1 MLGRAITSQHEKIV
15 SNVLAQA
22 AFPNGGCGRH
32 SAPGTWLALLA
43 MPEVKSAEPSSSST
57 SHATTKKK
65 RGFKRSAKSKDSKK
79 SAMPNTKI
87 IDSPDMTTEC
97 SKENSISQ
105 KKRRHSKKKTKEKL
119 KEVSQDKA
127 VHILQVGYSIPSD
140 ATVMT
145 AALPINTIVIVV
157 GNNIQIKAGSSPP
170 THTANPSGNALLEEL
185 QNKVRTGKV
194 PVNEVMGPGYG
205 QQSGAVKSQSNA
217 SIGRSILQRLV
228 GNNVDPE
235 AIFSAALRQMP
246 QVPGFP
252 SIVHRPDSGPHATV
266 FRPELFKTTME
277 AYATAAAQ
285 CGSDIFSAFRGN
297 GTYCRD
303 SRQCGRGSLSPDF
316 LLPWV
321 NFSPMF
327 PLDRNMSAG
336 QRPPSSSHPHHMQ
349 YNHPPLYKSPQGG
362 VSYHGATPPRR
373 TVSTGSA
380 NYRSQNS
387 YPSTRTNASMSMY
400 QNSNQSIGVTNNQK
414 TRKPYFMPYMSLEA
428 VTRGLANGDLVKG
441 SLRVNQRNYEES
453 YVDNPDA
460 DDQLDLLILGVHDRN
475 RALHGDVVV
484 VRIKERMN
492 WVIRE
497 NLYQAWRA
505 GHLNV
510 SRDDNGQPITI
521 PPVAAPKPDDL
532 VEVSIGGLSDPHIRK
547 ANLNLTIPP
556 NKDRK
561 YSRQAMVIIGAQ
573 LEIARRE
580 YMSGQNLTTPII
592 HPSLPSPEV
601 QKVID
606 SLSIGRM
613 ADFTASASSQL
624 ARKILNVPKRTQTT
638 STGKRSAYRTLSE
651 MPDEDWGV
659 PDVCLQKTAEVMYI
673 MEMKNCRAAMGQ
685 LKVMTDGNRNWAL
698 FSPTDSRM
706 PRMMIPADQLPSGF
720 FERPQDFAKFIFV
733 ARMVEW
739 QATAQFARGKLE
751 RTLGLAGDVE
761 AETEGLLFANNV
773 DTREFSVSVMHCLPI
788 VESKQWT
795 IDEKEFKYRRD
806 LRDNVT
812 FTISGNNSL
821 ELDDALSIEEISDC
835 DGNGTPG
842 FEIGV
847 HIADVSHFVF
857 DNTELDA
864 WAANRACTVNL
875 VHKSIPML
883 PRVLTEDICSLIPG
897 KDRLAF
903 SVMWKIDKNGTVL
916 DEWFGRT
923 IIRSRVHLGYDHVQ
937 GFIEDPDKT
946 LVEEDYPEIH
956 DGVSLPEIRRKVMQL
971 HMLARR
977 LRSTRVKNGAL
988 RIEQPK
994 LVFSLNEETK
1004 MPYAVKAEEPQDS
1017 HKLVKEFMLLA
1028 NIAVA
1033 TKIESH
1039 FPRTA
1044 FLRRHSPPKQKVL
1057 REVLEVCEKIG
1068 FPLDAASSARLAS
1081 SLSKFQGGNSLLQ
1094 SINQVLSMLLA
1105 KPMQSG
1111 YYMCA
1116 GSAKKKEEYHHYALN
1131 VPLYTHF
1138 TSPLRRYA
1146 DIIVHRQLAAALGYC
1161 PPMDKTKDDLERLA
1175 QHCNDKKLAAKAV
1188 SDSSDDTFFGL
1199 VVKQNG
1205 PIEARGVVISVMDA
1219 SFDVLVLKYGVVKRV
1234 YVNRL
1239 DMARDP
1245 IFIDGPPAQLTLFW
1259 NPPMST
1265 LQERNNAAIEQTIQ
1279 MCTVVDV
1286 ILTALPEPT
1295 KYQALIRMR
1304 PQWETHTLLE
1314 LMEGKE

>member
-1 MLGRAITSQHEKIV
+1 
-15 SNVLAQA
+15 
-22 AFPNGGCGRH
+22 
-32 SAPGTWLALLA
+32 
-43 MPEVKSAEPSSSST
+43 MPEVKSVEPSSSST
-57 SHATTKKK
+57 SHATIKKK
-65 RGFKRSAKSKDSKK
+65 RGFKRSAKSKDSKM
-79 SAMPNTKI
+79 STTTAPTKV
-87 IDSPDMTTEC
+87 TETNEATNAENN
-97 SKENSISQ
+97 KENSTSQ

-119 KEVSQDKA
+119 KEVNQ
-127 VHILQVGYSIPSD
+127 
-140 ATVMT
+140 
-145 AALPINTIVIVV
+145 
-157 GNNIQIKAGSSPP
+157 NIQSNPGSSPP
-170 THTANPSGNALLEEL
+170 AHAVSPSGNSLLEEL
-185 QNKVRTGKV
+185 QKKSRINVRTGKV

-205 QQSGAVKSQSNA
+205 QQSGGMKSQSNA
-217 SIGRSILQRLV
+217 QLGRSILQRLV

-235 AIFSAALRQMP
+235 AIFSEALRQMP

-252 SIVHRPDSGPHATV
+252 SIIHRPDSGPHATV

-285 CGSDIFSAFRGN
+285 CGSDIFGAFRGD

-303 SRQCGRGSLSPDF
+303 SRQCGRGALSPDF

-327 PLDRNMSAG
+327 PLDRNMSSAS
-336 QRPPSSSHPHHMQ
+336 QRPPLPPSHPHHNQ
-349 YNHPPLYKSPQGG
+349 YSKIIVCTFLHHPPPYKGPQGG
-362 VSYHGATPPRR
+362 LNYHGVTPPRR
-373 TVSTGSA
+373 TVSAGSG
-380 NYRSQNS
+380 NYRPQNN
-387 YPSTRTNASMSMY
+387 YPSARPNPSMPLY
-400 QNSNQSIGVTNNQK
+400 QNTSQSVGVSSNQK

-453 YVDNPDA
+453 YVDNPDG

-510 SRDDNGQPITI
+510 SREDNGQPITI
-521 PPVAAPKPDDL
+521 PPVAAPKPDDM
-532 VEVSIGGLSDPHIRK
+532 VEVPIGGLTDPHIRK
-547 ANLNLTIPP
+547 ANLSLMIPP
-556 NKDRK
+556 NKDKK

-573 LEIARRE
+573 LELARRE
-580 YMSGQNLTTPII
+580 VMTTQSSTEPII

-601 QKVID
+601 QKIID
-606 SLSIGRM
+606 SLSIGRVG
-613 ADFTASASSQL
+613 DFTATASSQL
-624 ARKILNVPKRTQTT
+624 ARKILAVPKRTPTT

-659 PDVCLQKTAEVMYI
+659 PDVCLQKTAEVVTVCTTPDLVATHNSIKVMYI

-706 PRMMIPADQLPSGF
+706 PRMMIPADQLPPGF

-751 RTLGLAGDVE
+751 RTLGLAGDVDVCTKNRACTWILLLTVFK

-788 VESKQWT
+788 AESKQWT

-806 LRDNVT
+806 LRGNIT
-812 FTISGNNSL
+812 FTISARNSH
-821 ELDDALSIEEISDC
+821 ELDDALSIEELSDC
-835 DGNGTPG
+835 DGKGTPG
-842 FEIGV
+842 FEVGV

-883 PRVLTEDICSLIPG
+883 PRVLTEDLCSLIPG

-903 SVMWKIDKNGTVL
+903 SVMWKMDKDGTIV

-937 GFIEDPDKT
+937 GFIEEPEKK
-946 LVEEDYPEIH
+946 VIEEEYPEVH
-956 DGVSLPEIRRKVMQL
+956 DGVSLADIREKVMQL
-971 HMLARR
+971 HVIARR
-977 LRSTRVKNGAL
+977 LRSARVKNGAL

-994 LVFSLNEETK
+994 LIFSLNEETK
-1004 MPYAVKAEEPQDS
+1004 MPYAVKAEEVL
-1017 HKLVKEFMLLA
+1017 KLILLSKSSALVEFLGLLQTSEIKFETFSPKTLTSWSRSSCCLQILLLQRKSNRISRRRLSYA
-1028 NIAVA
+1028 G
-1033 TKIESH
+1033 TLLLSRKYFEK
-1039 FPRTA
+1039 
-1044 FLRRHSPPKQKVL
+1044 FLKYAK
-1057 REVLEVCEKIG
+1057 KFG

-1081 SLSKFQGGNSLLQ
+1081 SLSKFQEGNSLLQ

-1161 PPMDKTKDDLERLA
+1161 PPMDKTKEELERLA

-1188 SDSSDDTFFGL
+1188 SDSSNDTFFGL

-1234 YVNRL
+1234 YV
-1239 DMARDP
+1239 
-1245 IFIDGPPAQLTLFW
+1245 
-1259 NPPMST
+1259 
-1265 LQERNNAAIEQTIQ
+1265 
-1279 MCTVVDV
+1279 
-1286 ILTALPEPT
+1286 
-1295 KYQALIRMR
+1295 
-1304 PQWETHTLLE
+1304 
-1314 LMEGKE
+1314 

>member
-1 MLGRAITSQHEKIV
+1 M
-15 SNVLAQA
+15 
-22 AFPNGGCGRH
+22 
-32 SAPGTWLALLA
+32 
-43 MPEVKSAEPSSSST
+43 KSAEPSSSST
-57 SHATTKKK
+57 SQHSATRKK
-65 RGFKRSAKSKDSKK
+65 RGYKRSNKSKESKSSPPTDSNE
-79 SAMPNTKI
+79 AVTMN
-87 IDSPDMTTEC
+87 
-97 SKENSISQ
+97 KENSVSQ
-105 KKRRHSKKKTKEKL
+105 KKKRHSKKKSEEKL
-119 KEVSQDKA
+119 KEVSQ
-127 VHILQVGYSIPSD
+127 
-140 ATVMT
+140 
-145 AALPINTIVIVV
+145 
-157 GNNIQIKAGSSPP
+157 NIQKKPGS
-170 THTANPSGNALLEEL
+170 TLPSQGDINGKTLLDEL
-185 QNKVRTGKV
+185 QKKVRTGKV

-205 QQSGAVKSQSNA
+205 QASGATKSQSGA
-217 SIGRSILQRLV
+217 SIGRTILQRLI

-235 AIFSAALRQMP
+235 AVFSAALRQVP

-252 SIVHRPDSGPHATV
+252 SIRPHSTV

-277 AYATAAAQ
+277 AYASAAAH
-285 CGSDIFSAFRGN
+285 CGSDMFSGFRRDAP
-297 GTYCRD
+297 YCRD
-303 SRQCGRGSLSPDF
+303 SRQCGNGRGTPLSPDF

-327 PLDRNMSAG
+327 PLDRNMPGHRPPPPPPSSHTHHTTHPSHPPVFKANTQAASHHG
-336 QRPPSSSHPHHMQ
+336 VTPPSRRTVSLSSSTYRPPSSYPTS
-349 YNHPPLYKSPQGG
+349 
-362 VSYHGATPPRR
+362 
-373 TVSTGSA
+373 
-380 NYRSQNS
+380 RSN
-387 YPSTRTNASMSMY
+387 TSMSLY
-400 QNSNQSIGVTNNQK
+400 QNSNQPIGVGSNQK

-441 SLRVNQRNYEES
+441 SLCVNQRNYEES
-453 YVDNPDA
+453 YVDHPDG

-475 RALHGDVVV
+475 RALHGDVVI

-510 SRDDNGQPITI
+510 AREDNGQPITI
-521 PPVAAPKPDDL
+521 PPVAPPKPDDL
-532 VEVSIGGLSDPHIRK
+532 VEVPIGGLADPHIRK
-547 ANLNLTIPP
+547 ANLTLTIPP

-580 YMSGQNLTTPII
+580 SLSSQGASSPVT

-601 QKVID
+601 QKTID

-613 ADFTASASSQL
+613 GDFSVPASAHL
-624 ARKILNVPKRTQTT
+624 ARKLPGVPKRAQIMT
-638 STGKRSAYRTLSE
+638 SGKRAAYRTLSE

-751 RTLGLAGDVE
+751 RTLGVAGDVE

-788 VESKQWT
+788 FESKQWT

-806 LRDNVT
+806 LRDTVT
-812 FTISGNNSL
+812 FTISARNAH
-821 ELDDALSIEEISDC
+821 ELDDALSVEEISDC

-857 DNTELDA
+857 ENTELDT
-864 WAANRACTVNL
+864 WASNRACTVNL

-883 PRVLTEDICSLIPG
+883 PRVLTEDMCSLVPG

-903 SVMWKIDKNGTVL
+903 SVMWKMDKNGTVV

-923 IIRSRVHLGYDHVQ
+923 IIRSRVHLGYEHVQ
-937 GFIEDPDKT
+937 AFIDDPEKP
-946 LVEEDYPEIH
+946 LVDEEYPEVY
-956 DGVSLPEIRRKVMQL
+956 GETSLSDLRRKVMQL

-977 LRSTRVKNGAL
+977 LRSNRVKNGAL

-994 LVFSLNEETK
+994 LLFSLNPETK
-1004 MPYAVKAEEPQDS
+1004 MPYAVNAEEPQDS

-1028 NIAVA
+1028 NIEVA
-1033 TKIESH
+1033 KKIESH
-1039 FPRTA
+1039 FPKTA

-1105 KPMQSG
+1105 KPMQMG

-1116 GSAKKKEEYHHYALN
+1116 GSAKKREEYHHYALN

-1161 PPMDKTKDDLERLA
+1161 PPSDKTIADLERLA

-1259 NPPMST
+1259 NPP
-1265 LQERNNAAIEQTIQ
+1265 LAGGQERNNAVVEQTIQ

-1286 ILTALPEPT
+1286 VLTALPEPT

-1314 LMEGKE
+1314 LMEGKAAA

>member
-1 MLGRAITSQHEKIV
+1 
-15 SNVLAQA
+15 
-22 AFPNGGCGRH
+22 
-32 SAPGTWLALLA
+32 
-43 MPEVKSAEPSSSST
+43 MPETKSAEPSSSST

-65 RGFKRSAKSKDSKK
+65 RGFKRSAKSKDSKT
-79 SAMPNTKI
+79 STAAGTANV
-87 IDSPDMTTEC
+87 IDSSPILSTDC
-97 SKENSISQ
+97 NRENSTSQ
-105 KKRRHSKKKTKEKL
+105 KKRRHSKRKTKEKL
-119 KEVSQDKA
+119 KEVSQN
-127 VHILQVGYSIPSD
+127 IPNK
-140 ATVMT
+140 T
-145 AALPINTIVIVV
+145 AA
-157 GNNIQIKAGSSPP
+157 SSPVQRV
-170 THTANPSGNALLEEL
+170 NPRGNVLLEEL
-185 QNKVRTGKV
+185 HKKVRTGKV
-194 PVNEVMGPGYG
+194 PVNEVMGSGYG
-205 QQSGAVKSQSNA
+205 QQSGAVKPQSNA

-235 AIFSAALRQMP
+235 AIFSAALRQIP

-252 SIVHRPDSGPHATV
+252 SIIHRPDSGPHGTV

-277 AYATAAAQ
+277 AYASATAQ
-285 CGSDIFSAFRGN
+285 RGSDIFGTFRDGA
-297 GTYCRD
+297 YCCD
-303 SRQCGRGSLSPDF
+303 SRQCGRGALSPDF

-327 PLDRNMSAG
+327 PLERNMSSSG
-336 QRPPSSSHPHHMQ
+336 QRPPPPSHPHCNQ
-349 YNHPPLYKSPQGG
+349 YNHPPVYKSPQSGINH
-362 VSYHGATPPRR
+362 HGATASRR

-380 NYRSQNS
+380 NYRLQNS
-387 YPSTRTNASMSMY
+387 HPSARSNANIY
-400 QNSNQSIGVTNNQK
+400 QSSTQLVGVANNQK

-428 VTRGLANGDLVKG
+428 VSRGLANGDLVKG

-453 YVDNPDA
+453 YVDNPDG

-510 SRDDNGQPITI
+510 SREDNGQPITI
-521 PPVAAPKPDDL
+521 PPVAAPKSDDL
-532 VEVSIGGLSDPHIRK
+532 VEVPIGGLSDPHIRK

-573 LEIARRE
+573 LELARRE
-580 YMSGQNLTTPII
+580 CMTSHSSSAPIV
-592 HPSLPSPEV
+592 HPSLPSLEV
-601 QKVID
+601 QKIID
-606 SLSIGRM
+606 SLSIGRVG
-613 ADFTASASSQL
+613 DFTASANSQL
-624 ARKILNVPKRTQTT
+624 ARKILTLPKRPQTT

-706 PRMMIPADQLPSGF
+706 PRMMIPAEQLPSGF

-788 VESKQWT
+788 AESKQWT

-806 LRDNVT
+806 LRDTAT
-812 FTISGNNSL
+812 FTVGPKHSHEFG
-821 ELDDALSIEEISDC
+821 EALSIKELSGC
-835 DGNGTPG
+835 DDTGPPL

-857 DNTELDA
+857 DNTELDT
-864 WAANRACTVNL
+864 WAANRGCTVNL

-883 PRVLTEDICSLIPG
+883 PRVLSEDICSFLPG

-903 SVMWKIDKNGTVL
+903 SVMWKMDKNGTVVE
-916 DEWFGRT
+916 EWFGRT
-923 IIRSRVHLGYDHVQ
+923 IIRSRVHLEYDHVQ
-937 GFIEDPDKT
+937 GFIEEPEKN
-946 LVEEDYPEIH
+946 LVDEDYPEVL
-956 DGVSLPEIRRKVMQL
+956 DGVSLSEIRRKVMQL

-977 LRSTRVKNGAL
+977 LRSIRVKNGAL
-988 RIEQPK
+988 RIEQPR

-1004 MPYAVKAEEPQDS
+1004 LPLSVKAEEPQDS

-1033 TKIESH
+1033 TKIESC
-1039 FPRTA
+1039 FPQTA

-1081 SLSKFQGGNSLLQ
+1081 SLSKFQGGSSLLQ

-1199 VVKQNG
+1199 IVKQSG
-1205 PIEARGVVISVMDA
+1205 PIEARGVVISIMDV

-1245 IFIDGPPAQLTLFW
+1245 VFIDGPPAQLTLFW
-1259 NPPMST
+1259 NPPLT
-1265 LQERNNAAIEQTIQ
+1265 TVQERNNAAIEQTIQ

-1286 ILTALPEPT
+1286 VLTALPEPT
-1295 KYQALIRMR
+1295 KYQALIKMR
-1304 PQWETHTLLE
+1304 PQWDTHTLLE
-1314 LMEGKE
+1314 LMEESE

>member
-1 MLGRAITSQHEKIV
+1 MT
-15 SNVLAQA
+15 
-22 AFPNGGCGRH
+22 
-32 SAPGTWLALLA
+32 
-43 MPEVKSAEPSSSST
+43 EVKSAEPSSTST
-57 SHATTKKK
+57 SHSATRKK
-65 RGFKRSAKSKDSKK
+65 RAFKRSNKSKDSKSTVATTGPTPVTD
-79 SAMPNTKI
+79 SAEAVTVALK
-87 IDSPDMTTEC
+87 D
-97 SKENSISQ
+97 NSVSQ
-105 KKRRHSKKKTKEKL
+105 KKKRHSKGEKL
-119 KEVSQDKA
+119 KEPSQ
-127 VHILQVGYSIPSD
+127 
-140 ATVMT
+140 
-145 AALPINTIVIVV
+145 NTLKYGGLHSLCHNVDSNGRV
-157 GNNIQIKAGSSPP
+157 
-170 THTANPSGNALLEEL
+170 LLDEL
-185 QNKVRTGKV
+185 QSKVRTGKV
-194 PVNEVMGPGYG
+194 PINEVMGSGYNQTAG
-205 QQSGAVKSQSNA
+205 VSKSHSSA
-217 SIGRSILQRLV
+217 SIGRTILQRLI

-235 AIFSAALRQMP
+235 TIFGAALRQMP

-252 SIVHRPDSGPHATV
+252 SIRPHSTV

-277 AYATAAAQ
+277 AYASAVAQ
-285 CGSDIFSAFRGN
+285 YGSDMFGVYRRDGQ
-297 GTYCRD
+297 YCRD
-303 SRQCGRGSLSPDF
+303 NRQCGRGAPMSPDF

-327 PLDRNMSAG
+327 PLDRNITPFG
-336 QRPPSSSHPHHMQ
+336 HRPPPPPPMSQPHHNTHLNQ
-349 YNHPPLYKSPQGG
+349 CGHPQLYKSNSQG
-362 VSYHGATPPRR
+362 YHGVTAPSRR
-373 TVSTGSA
+373 TVSLSS
-380 NYRSQNS
+380 NFRPPNS
-387 YPSTRTNASMSMY
+387 YPSTRSNTSMSLY
-400 QNSNQSIGVTNNQK
+400 HNSNQPVCVASNQK

-428 VTRGLANGDLVKG
+428 VTRGLANGDLLKG
-441 SLRVNQRNYEES
+441 SLCVNQRNYEES
-453 YVDNPDA
+453 YVDNPDG

-475 RALHGDVVV
+475 RALHGDVVI

-510 SRDDNGQPITI
+510 TREDNGQPITI
-521 PPVAAPKPDDL
+521 PPVAVPKPDDL
-532 VEVSIGGLSDPHIRK
+532 VEVSIGGLTDPHIRK
-547 ANLNLTIPP
+547 ANLSLTIPP

-561 YSRQAMVIIGAQ
+561 YSRQTMVIIGAQ
-573 LEIARRE
+573 LEVARRE
-580 YMSGQNLTTPII
+580 YLAAQGSSSTLA
-592 HPSLPSPEV
+592 HPCLPSPEV
-601 QKVID
+601 QKTVD

-613 ADFTASASSQL
+613 GDISSSTSSHL
-624 ARKILNVPKRTQTT
+624 SRKLPGVVKRTQVT
-638 STGKRSAYRTLSE
+638 SSGKRAAYRTLSE

-751 RTLGLAGDVE
+751 RTLGVAGDLE

-773 DTREFSVSVMHCLPI
+773 DTREFSMSVMHCLPI
-788 VESKQWT
+788 FETKQWA
-795 IDEKEFKYRRD
+795 IDEKEYKYRRD
-806 LRDNVT
+806 LRDNIT
-812 FTISGNNSL
+812 FTISARDTH
-821 ELDDALSIEEISDC
+821 ELDDALSIDEINDC

-857 DNTELDA
+857 ENTELDT

-875 VHKSIPML
+875 VHKSVPML

-903 SVMWKIDKNGTVL
+903 SVMWKMDKDGVVV
-916 DEWFGRT
+916 DEWFGKT
-923 IIRSRVHLGYDHVQ
+923 IIRSRIHLGYEHVQ
-937 GFIEDPDKT
+937 SFIEEPEKEI
-946 LVEEDYPEIH
+946 VEEDYPSIH
-956 DGVSLPEIRRKVMQL
+956 DNCSMIMIRRKVMQL

-977 LRSTRVKNGAL
+977 LRSTRVRNGAL

-994 LVFSLNEETK
+994 LVFSLNAETK
-1004 MPYAVKAEEPQDS
+1004 MPFAVKAEEPQDS

-1028 NIAVA
+1028 NITVA
-1033 TKIESH
+1033 KKIESH
-1039 FPRTA
+1039 YPKTA
-1044 FLRRHSPPKQKVL
+1044 LLRRHSPPKQKIL

-1105 KPMQSG
+1105 KPMQMG
-1111 YYMCA
+1111 YYLCA
-1116 GSAKKKEEYHHYALN
+1116 GSAKRKEECHHYALN

-1138 TSPLRRYA
+1138 TSPMRRYA
-1146 DIIVHRQLAAALGYC
+1146 DIIVHRQLAAALGYI
-1161 PPMDKTKDDLERLA
+1161 PPSDKTVADLEKLA

-1188 SDSSDDTFFGL
+1188 GDSSDDTFFGL

-1205 PIEARGVVISVMDA
+1205 PIEACGVVISVMDA

-1245 IFIDGPPAQLTLFW
+1245 IFIDGPPSQLTLFW
-1259 NPPMST
+1259 NPPLSSA
-1265 LQERNNAAIEQTIQ
+1265 QERNNAVIEQTIQ

-1286 ILTALPEPT
+1286 VLTALPEPT

-1314 LMEGKE
+1314 LMEAKA

>member
-1 MLGRAITSQHEKIV
+1 
-15 SNVLAQA
+15 
-22 AFPNGGCGRH
+22 
-32 SAPGTWLALLA
+32 
-43 MPEVKSAEPSSSST
+43 MPETKSAEPSSSST

-65 RGFKRSAKSKDSKK
+65 RGFKRSAKSKDSKT
-79 SAMPNTKI
+79 STAAGTANV
-87 IDSPDMTTEC
+87 IDSSPILSTDC
-97 SKENSISQ
+97 NRENSTSQ
-105 KKRRHSKKKTKEKL
+105 KKRRHSKRKTKEKL
-119 KEVSQDKA
+119 KEVSQVTDVWITKKTHCISYRA
-127 VHILQVGYSIPSD
+127 CEKHIRPDLPTQLPMYRCTNIPNK
-140 ATVMT
+140 T
-145 AALPINTIVIVV
+145 AA
-157 GNNIQIKAGSSPP
+157 SSPVQRV
-170 THTANPSGNALLEEL
+170 NPRGNVLLEEL
-185 QNKVRTGKV
+185 HKKVRTGKV
-194 PVNEVMGPGYG
+194 PVNEVMGSGYG
-205 QQSGAVKSQSNA
+205 QQSGAVKPQSNA

-235 AIFSAALRQMP
+235 AIFSAALRQIP

-252 SIVHRPDSGPHATV
+252 SIIHRPDSGPHGTV

-277 AYATAAAQ
+277 AYASATAQ
-285 CGSDIFSAFRGN
+285 RGSDIFGTFRCYDLKVSSF
-297 GTYCRD
+297 T
-303 SRQCGRGSLSPDF
+303 LSKYLIVLIF
-316 LLPWV
+316 LLV
-321 NFSPMF
+321 VYLAHRALVEFSRF
-327 PLDRNMSAG
+327 
-336 QRPPSSSHPHHMQ
+336 
-349 YNHPPLYKSPQGG
+349 
-362 VSYHGATPPRR
+362 
-373 TVSTGSA
+373 SA
-380 NYRSQNS
+380 NIYQS
-387 YPSTRTNASMSMY
+387 ST
-400 QNSNQSIGVTNNQK
+400 QLVGVANNQK

-428 VTRGLANGDLVKG
+428 VSRGLANGDLVKG

-453 YVDNPDA
+453 YVDNPDG

-510 SRDDNGQPITI
+510 SREDNGQPITI
-521 PPVAAPKPDDL
+521 PPVAAPKSDDL
-532 VEVSIGGLSDPHIRK
+532 VEVGRRVPIGGLSDPHIRK

-573 LEIARRE
+573 LELARRE
-580 YMSGQNLTTPII
+580 CMTSHSSSAPIV
-592 HPSLPSPEV
+592 HPSLPSLEV
-601 QKVID
+601 QKIID
-606 SLSIGRM
+606 SLSIGRVG
-613 ADFTASASSQL
+613 DFTASANSQL
-624 ARKILNVPKRTQTT
+624 ARKILTLPKRPQTT

-706 PRMMIPADQLPSGF
+706 PRMMIPAEQLPSGF

-806 LRDNVT
+806 LRDTVT
-812 FTISGNNSL
+812 FTVGPKHSHEFG
-821 ELDDALSIEEISDC
+821 EALSIKELSGC
-835 DGNGTPG
+835 DDTGPPL

-857 DNTELDA
+857 DNTELDT
-864 WAANRACTVNL
+864 WAANRGCTVNL

-883 PRVLTEDICSLIPG
+883 PRVLSEDICSFLPG

-903 SVMWKIDKNGTVL
+903 SVMWKMDKNGTVVE
-916 DEWFGRT
+916 EWFGRT
-923 IIRSRVHLGYDHVQ
+923 IIRSRVHLEYDHVQ
-937 GFIEDPDKT
+937 GFIEEPEKN
-946 LVEEDYPEIH
+946 LVDEDYPEVL
-956 DGVSLPEIRRKVMQL
+956 DGVSLSEIRRKVMQL

-977 LRSTRVKNGAL
+977 LRSIRVKNGAL
-988 RIEQPK
+988 RIEQPR

-1004 MPYAVKAEEPQDS
+1004 LPLSVKAEEE
-1017 HKLVKEFMLLA
+1017 KEHE
-1028 NIAVA
+1028 
-1033 TKIESH
+1033 K
-1039 FPRTA
+1039 
-1044 FLRRHSPPKQKVL
+1044 
-1057 REVLEVCEKIG
+1057 EVCLQLEVCEKIG

-1081 SLSKFQGGNSLLQ
+1081 SLSKFQGGSSLLQ

-1199 VVKQNG
+1199 IVKQSG
-1205 PIEARGVVISVMDA
+1205 PIEARGVVISIMDV

-1245 IFIDGPPAQLTLFW
+1245 VFIDGPPAQLTLFW
-1259 NPPMST
+1259 NPPLT
-1265 LQERNNAAIEQTIQ
+1265 TVQERNNAAIEQTIQ

-1286 ILTALPEPT
+1286 VLTALPEPT
-1295 KYQALIRMR
+1295 KYQALIKMR
-1304 PQWETHTLLE
+1304 PQWDTHTLLE
-1314 LMEGKE
+1314 LMEESE

>member
-1 MLGRAITSQHEKIV
+1 MA
-15 SNVLAQA
+15 
-22 AFPNGGCGRH
+22 
-32 SAPGTWLALLA
+32 
-43 MPEVKSAEPSSSST
+43 EVMTAEPSSSNTSRSST
-57 SHATTKKK
+57 RK
-65 RGFKRSAKSKDSKK
+65 RRNFKRPNKSKESNSSTTCIATPVDS
-79 SAMPNTKI
+79 SEAVTP
-87 IDSPDMTTEC
+87 
-97 SKENSISQ
+97 ISN
-105 KKRRHSKKKTKEKL
+105 K
-119 KEVSQDKA
+119 
-127 VHILQVGYSIPSD
+127 
-140 ATVMT
+140 
-145 AALPINTIVIVV
+145 
-157 GNNIQIKAGSSPP
+157 NIQNRPVSSFQ
-170 THTANPSGNALLEEL
+170 TQSVRSNGVVLVDDY
-185 QNKVRTGKV
+185 QKKVRTGKV

-205 QQSGAVKSQSNA
+205 QTSNAAKSQS
-217 SIGRSILQRLV
+217 SSSVGQTILHRLI

-235 AIFSAALRQMP
+235 AIFTAALRQMP

-252 SIVHRPDSGPHATV
+252 SVIHRPDSGPHSTV

-277 AYATAAAQ
+277 AYASASAQ
-285 CGSDIFSAFRGN
+285 CGTDIFSGLRDGHH
-297 GTYCRD
+297 CRD
-303 SRQCGRGSLSPDF
+303 TRQCGRGTPLSPDF

-327 PLDRNMSAG
+327 PLDRNISTSGHA
-336 QRPPSSSHPHHMQ
+336 PA
-349 YNHPPLYKSPQGG
+349 YKSNIQGG
-362 VSYHGATPPRR
+362 NYHGVTIPSRR
-373 TVSTGSA
+373 TVSLSTPT
-380 NYRSQNS
+380 YRPQNNCL
-387 YPSTRTNASMSMY
+387 PTRTNTSLSMY
-400 QNSNQSIGVTNNQK
+400 QTSSQPVGITSNQK
-414 TRKPYFMPYMSLEA
+414 TRKPYFMPYMSVEA
-428 VTRGLANGDLVKG
+428 VTRGLANGDLIKG
-441 SLRVNQRNYEES
+441 SLCVNQRNYEES
-453 YVDNPDA
+453 YVDNPDG

-475 RALHGDVVV
+475 RALHGDVVI
-484 VRIKERMN
+484 VRVKERMN

-510 SRDDNGQPITI
+510 SHEDNGQPITI
-521 PPVAAPKPDDL
+521 PPVAPPKSDDL
-532 VEVSIGGLSDPHIRK
+532 IEVSIGGLTDSLIRK
-547 ANLNLTIPP
+547 ANLNIAVPP

-561 YSRQAMVIIGAQ
+561 YSRQVMVIIGAQ

-580 YMSGQNLTTPII
+580 CIAVQGSASPII
-592 HPSLPSPEV
+592 HPSFPSLDV
-601 QKVID
+601 QKTID
-606 SLSIGRM
+606 SLSIARIGDL
-613 ADFTASASSQL
+613 AALTSAQI
-624 ARKILNVPKRTQTT
+624 ARKIGGVPKRTQIPAN
-638 STGKRSAYRTLSE
+638 GKRSAYRTLSD
-651 MPDEDWGV
+651 MSDEDWGV

-685 LKVMTDGNRNWAL
+685 LKMMTDGNRNWAL

-706 PRMMIPADQLPSGF
+706 PRMMIPADQLPPGF
-720 FERPQDFAKFIFV
+720 FERPQDFAKYIFV

-751 RTLGLAGDVE
+751 RTLGVAGDVE
-761 AETEGLLFANNV
+761 SETEGLLFANNI
-773 DTREFSVSVMHCLPI
+773 DTREFSVSVMNCLPI
-788 VESKQWT
+788 IESKQWT

-812 FTISGNNSL
+812 FTISAKNAH
-821 ELDDALSIEEISDC
+821 ELNCALSIDELKDC
-835 DGNGTPG
+835 DGKGTPG
-842 FEIGV
+842 FEVGV
-847 HIADVSHFVF
+847 HVADVSHFVF
-857 DNTELDA
+857 ENTELDT

-883 PRVLTEDICSLIPG
+883 PRVLTEDICSLLPG
-897 KDRLAF
+897 KDRLTF
-903 SVMWKIDKNGTVL
+903 SIIWKMDKDGSII

-923 IIRSRVHLGYDHVQ
+923 IIKSHVQLEYDHVQ
-937 GFIEDPDKT
+937 GFIEEPEKILIND
-946 LVEEDYPEIH
+946 EYPEIH
-956 DGVSLPEIRRKVMQL
+956 GVVSLSEIRRKVMQL

-977 LRSTRVKNGAL
+977 LRTTRVKNGAL

-994 LVFSLNEETK
+994 LVFTINSETK
-1004 MPYAVKAEEPQDS
+1004 LPFSVNAEEPQES
-1017 HKLVKEFMLLA
+1017 HKLAKEFMLLA
-1028 NIAVA
+1028 NVAVA

-1068 FPLDAASSARLAS
+1068 FPLDAATSARLAS
-1081 SLSKFQGGNSLLQ
+1081 SLSKFQGGGSLLQ

-1105 KPMQSG
+1105 KPMQMG

-1116 GSAKKKEEYHHYALN
+1116 GSAKNRMSTIIMHSMYHCSSLSNLLETVNIESIVALYR
-1131 VPLYTHF
+1131 YTHF
-1138 TSPLRRYA
+1138 TAPLRRYA
-1146 DIIVHRQLAAALGYC
+1146 DIIVHRQLAAALGYS
-1161 PPMDKTKDDLERLA
+1161 PPTEKTVADLERMA

-1205 PIEARGVVISVMDA
+1205 PIEARGVVVSVMDA

-1265 LQERNNAAIEQTIQ
+1265 VQERNNAAIEQTIQ

-1286 ILTALPEPT
+1286 VLTALPEPT

-1304 PQWETHTLLE
+1304 SEWDTHTLFE
-1314 LMEGKE
+1314 LMENKD

>member
-1 MLGRAITSQHEKIV
+1 
-15 SNVLAQA
+15 
-22 AFPNGGCGRH
+22 
-32 SAPGTWLALLA
+32 
-43 MPEVKSAEPSSSST
+43 
-57 SHATTKKK
+57 
-65 RGFKRSAKSKDSKK
+65 
-79 SAMPNTKI
+79 
-87 IDSPDMTTEC
+87 
-97 SKENSISQ
+97 
-105 KKRRHSKKKTKEKL
+105 
-119 KEVSQDKA
+119 
-127 VHILQVGYSIPSD
+127 
-140 ATVMT
+140 
-145 AALPINTIVIVV
+145 
-157 GNNIQIKAGSSPP
+157 
-170 THTANPSGNALLEEL
+170 
-185 QNKVRTGKV
+185 
-194 PVNEVMGPGYG
+194 
-205 QQSGAVKSQSNA
+205 
-217 SIGRSILQRLV
+217 
-228 GNNVDPE
+228 
-235 AIFSAALRQMP
+235 
-246 QVPGFP
+246 
-252 SIVHRPDSGPHATV
+252 
-266 FRPELFKTTME
+266 
-277 AYATAAAQ
+277 
-285 CGSDIFSAFRGN
+285 
-297 GTYCRD
+297 
-303 SRQCGRGSLSPDF
+303 
-316 LLPWV
+316 
-321 NFSPMF
+321 MF
-327 PLDRNMSAG
+327 PLDRNMPGHRPPPPPPSSHTHHTTHPSHPPVFKANTQAASHHG
-336 QRPPSSSHPHHMQ
+336 VTPPSRRTVSLSSSTYRPPSSYPTS
-349 YNHPPLYKSPQGG
+349 
-362 VSYHGATPPRR
+362 
-373 TVSTGSA
+373 
-380 NYRSQNS
+380 RSN
-387 YPSTRTNASMSMY
+387 TSMSLY
-400 QNSNQSIGVTNNQK
+400 QNSNQPIGVGSNQK

-441 SLRVNQRNYEES
+441 SLCVNQRNYEES
-453 YVDNPDA
+453 YVDHPDG

-475 RALHGDVVV
+475 RALHGDVVI

-510 SRDDNGQPITI
+510 AREDNGQPITI
-521 PPVAAPKPDDL
+521 PPVAPPKPDDL
-532 VEVSIGGLSDPHIRK
+532 VE
-547 ANLNLTIPP
+547 
-556 NKDRK
+556 
-561 YSRQAMVIIGAQ
+561 

-580 YMSGQNLTTPII
+580 SLSSQGASSPVT

-601 QKVID
+601 QKTID

-613 ADFTASASSQL
+613 GDFSVPASAHL
-624 ARKILNVPKRTQTT
+624 ARKLPGVPKRAQIMT
-638 STGKRSAYRTLSE
+638 SGKRAAYRTLSE

-751 RTLGLAGDVE
+751 RTLGVAGDVE

-788 VESKQWT
+788 FESKQWT

-806 LRDNVT
+806 LRDTVT
-812 FTISGNNSL
+812 FTISARNAH
-821 ELDDALSIEEISDC
+821 ELDDALSVEEISDC

-842 FEIGV
+842 FEARPTLVPKALIEGEVFQIGV

-857 DNTELDA
+857 ENTELDT
-864 WAANRACTVNL
+864 WASNRACTVNL

-883 PRVLTEDICSLIPG
+883 PRVLTEDMCSLVPG

-903 SVMWKIDKNGTVL
+903 SVMWKMDKNGTVV

-923 IIRSRVHLGYDHVQ
+923 IIRSRVHLGYEHVQ
-937 GFIEDPDKT
+937 AFIDDPEKP
-946 LVEEDYPEIH
+946 LVDEEYPEVY
-956 DGVSLPEIRRKVMQL
+956 GETSLSDLRRKVMQL

-977 LRSTRVKNGAL
+977 LRSNRVKNGAL

-994 LVFSLNEETK
+994 LLFSLNPETK
-1004 MPYAVKAEEPQDS
+1004 MPYAVNAEEPQDS

-1028 NIAVA
+1028 NI
-1033 TKIESH
+1033 E
-1039 FPRTA
+1039 
-1044 FLRRHSPPKQKVL
+1044 
-1057 REVLEVCEKIG
+1057 LEVCEKIG

-1105 KPMQSG
+1105 KPMQMG

-1116 GSAKKKEEYHHYALN
+1116 GSAKKREEYHHYALN

-1161 PPMDKTKDDLERLA
+1161 PPSDKTIADLERLA

-1199 VVKQNG
+1199 VVKVLRSSMGDSIKAYFQQNG

-1219 SFDVLVLKYGVVKRV
+1219 SFDVLVLKYGVVKR
-1234 YVNRL
+1234 RL

-1259 NPPMST
+1259 NPP
-1265 LQERNNAAIEQTIQ
+1265 LAGGQERNNAVVEQTIQ

-1286 ILTALPEPT
+1286 VLTALPEPT

-1304 PQWETHTLLE
+1304 V
-1314 LMEGKE
+1314 